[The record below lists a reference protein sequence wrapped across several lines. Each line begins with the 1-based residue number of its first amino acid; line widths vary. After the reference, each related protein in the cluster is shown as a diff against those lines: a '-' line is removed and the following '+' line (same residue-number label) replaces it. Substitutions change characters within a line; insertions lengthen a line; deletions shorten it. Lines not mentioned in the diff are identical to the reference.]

1 MSSPPLGLVTIL
13 GDGQFALVMADALAA
28 AGTPV
33 RIWCPGVTPGPSLAE
48 TRTAP
53 RRLPDF
59 RLDDAVG
66 VTHDL
71 SAALDGAD
79 GILNAIPTQFIR
91 DVWSRPEVAAAMADG
106 EAVPRIVCVSKGI
119 EQESLLRPTEIIEQ
133 SVGRSVVACSL
144 SGPTIAAEL
153 ARRMPATMVAASD
166 DESWARAVQGAF
178 SAPWLR
184 VYRHDDL
191 IGTELAG
198 AAKNVIA
205 LAAGIVDGLEA
216 GDNAKSALLSRGL
229 AEIARLGTSLG
240 ARVETFFGV
249 AGVGDLATTCFSPH
263 GRNRTCG
270 ERIGRGETLAEILA
284 STVSVVEGVPTT
296 RAIAALA
303 DRAGVDMPIVRA
315 VRGVL
320 FEDRTPDEAIREL
333 MGREPKAERIG

>member
-1 MSSPPLGLVTIL
+1 MPDQTFGPVTIL
-13 GDGQFALVMADALAA
+13 GDGQFGLVMSDALAA

-33 RIWCPGVTPGPSLAE
+33 RIWCPGVSGGPSLAE

-53 RRLPDF
+53 HRLAGF
-59 RLDDAVG
+59 RLDDAVE

-71 SAALDGAD
+71 AAALAGAG
-79 GILNAIPTQFIR
+79 GILNAIPTQFVR
-91 DVWSRPEVAAAMADG
+91 DVWSRPELVAAAA
-106 EAVPRIVCVSKGI
+106 ANLPVVCVSKGI
-119 EQESLLRPTEIIEQ
+119 EVGTLLRPTEVMEDA
-133 SVGRSVVACSL
+133 VGRPLVACSL

-153 ARRMPATMVAASD
+153 ARRQPATMVAASD
-166 DESWARAVQGAF
+166 DESLARAVQVAF
-178 SAPWLR
+178 GAPWLR

-191 IGTELAG
+191 VGTELAG

-216 GDNAKSALLSRGL
+216 GDNAKSALLARGL
-229 AEIARLGTSLG
+229 AEIARLGTAHG

-270 ERIGRGETLAEILA
+270 ERIGRGESLDAILE

-296 RAIAALA
+296 RAIAELA
-303 DRAGVDMPIVRA
+303 ERASVDMPIVMA
-315 VRGVL
+315 VRSIL
-320 FEDRTPDEAIREL
+320 FEGRTPDEAIREL
-333 MGREPKAERIG
+333 MGRSPKAERIG